1 MKTKMFRCTNGK
13 MMTKS
18 EAEATNKRQ
27 MEIFEEVFS
36 APAGKRDLARLLDF
50 DFFIPAELCV

>member
-18 EAEATNKRQ
+18 EAKAANKRQ
-27 MEIFEEVFS
+27 MEIFEEVFN
-36 APAGKRDLARLLDF
+36 APADKRDYARLLDF
-50 DFFIPAELCV
+50 EFFIPAELCV

>member
-1 MKTKMFRCTNGK
+1 METKMFRCTNGK

-18 EAEATNKRQ
+18 EAEADNKRQ

-36 APAGKRDLARLLDF
+36 APAGKRDYARLLDF
-50 DFFIPAELCV
+50 EFFIPAELCV

>member
-1 MKTKMFRCTNGK
+1 MKMYKCTNGK
-13 MMTKS
+13 TITKS
-18 EAEATNKRQ
+18 EAKAANKRQ

-50 DFFIPAELCV
+50 EFFIPAELCV

>member
-18 EAEATNKRQ
+18 EAEAANKRQ

-36 APAGKRDLARLLDF
+36 APAGKRDLDRLLDF
-50 DFFIPAELCV
+50 EFFIPAELCV

>member
-18 EAEATNKRQ
+18 KAKAANKRQ
-27 MEIFEEVFS
+27 MKIFEEVFS
-36 APAGKRDLARLLDF
+36 APAGKRDYARLLDF
-50 DFFIPAELCV
+50 EFFIPAELCV